1 MDEETEKTET
11 EKTETESVNF
21 NKMADEWLQFKKT
34 QIKESTY
41 LNYRYIVKK
50 RLMPKLNGIKIEELM
65 RYNYNALITE
75 LMDELSSKTVRD
87 VAVIL
92 KGILRFSEVKY
103 DKNFKIS
110 LIATPVIYKK
120 EAEIFKDVERKKLE
134 EYCIKN
140 VNSKTIG
147 IFICMYTGLRIGEIC
162 ALKWKDINFNQRCIM
177 VTHTVQRVYKGKDN
191 TEVIYTNPKTQR
203 SVRSIPISQTLYN
216 YLKIQNKNKN
226 GENFILTDN
235 KDKYME
241 PMCFRYS
248 YKQILEQCSIKY
260 KKFHCLRHTFATRC
274 IKVGMDVKSLS
285 EILGHASVNV
295 TLNIYV
301 HSSTSTKRLFMDRL

>member
-1 MDEETEKTET
+1 MTIK
-11 EKTETESVNF
+11 KIV
-21 NKMADEWLQFKKT
+21 DEWLQFKKT

-120 EAEIFKDVERKKLE
+120 E
-134 EYCIKN
+134 
-140 VNSKTIG
+140 G
-147 IFICMYTGLRIGEIC
+147 TG
-162 ALKWKDINFNQRCIM
+162 
-177 VTHTVQRVYKGKDN
+177 T
-191 TEVIYTNPKTQR
+191 
-203 SVRSIPISQTLYN
+203 
-216 YLKIQNKNKN
+216 
-226 GENFILTDN
+226 
-235 KDKYME
+235 
-241 PMCFRYS
+241 
-248 YKQILEQCSIKY
+248 
-260 KKFHCLRHTFATRC
+260 
-274 IKVGMDVKSLS
+274 
-285 EILGHASVNV
+285 
-295 TLNIYV
+295 
-301 HSSTSTKRLFMDRL
+301 

>member
-1 MDEETEKTET
+1 MDEETGK
-11 EKTETESVNF
+11 KETESVNF

-87 VAVIL
+87 VEVIL

-110 LIATPVIYKK
+110 LIAKPVIYKK
-120 EAEIFKDVERKKLE
+120 EAEIFKDAERKKLE
-134 EYCIKN
+134 AYCIKN

-203 SVRSIPISQTLYN
+203 SVRSIPI
-216 YLKIQNKNKN
+216 
-226 GENFILTDN
+226 
-235 KDKYME
+235 
-241 PMCFRYS
+241 
-248 YKQILEQCSIKY
+248 
-260 KKFHCLRHTFATRC
+260 
-274 IKVGMDVKSLS
+274 
-285 EILGHASVNV
+285 
-295 TLNIYV
+295 
-301 HSSTSTKRLFMDRL
+301 